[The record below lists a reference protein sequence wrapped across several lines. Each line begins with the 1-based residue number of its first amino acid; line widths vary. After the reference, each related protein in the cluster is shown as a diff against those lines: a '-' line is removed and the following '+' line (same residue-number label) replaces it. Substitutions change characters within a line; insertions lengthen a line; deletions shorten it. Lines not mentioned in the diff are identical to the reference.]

1 MAEIDTFYSIYGA
14 LDRGNWRHESRGLNV
29 GDVVKYPRG
38 SRLYVVVTV
47 DQFGHYGLRALSGGP
62 KGSGP
67 SAVKPNEISK
77 VNEPVVFRGKKA
89 EWLAREARKY
99 VALHHSWKDQPKST
113 APDTKHWR
121 VEGDSA

>member
-38 SRLYVVVTV
+38 SRRYVVVNV
-47 DQFGHYGLRALSGGP
+47 DQFGHYSLRALSGGP
-62 KGSGP
+62 KGDGP
-67 SAVKPNEISK
+67 TAVKPNEISK

-89 EWLAREARKY
+89 AWLLQKARRAIVMRHKWNHLPDDT
-99 VALHHSWKDQPKST
+99 V
-113 APDTKHWR
+113 PDTKHWR